1 MWQLITQTQTE
12 LPPQPTRLRLPE
24 TAGASEEDSET
35 WTYGGMVQNQ
45 EFDHYDS
52 QLKYLVM
59 WCLGKTSSQ
68 DRIRSETHCPGA
80 VGCVELTD
88 G

>member
-1 MWQLITQTQTE
+1 MWQLITQTMTE
-12 LPPQPTRLRLPE
+12 MPPQPSRLRLPVTE
-24 TAGASEEDSET
+24 GASEEDSET
-35 WTYGGMVQNQ
+35 WTYGGRVLNP
-45 EFDHYDS
+45 EFDHYDG

-59 WCLGKTSSQ
+59 WCLGNIFSQ
-68 DRIRSETHCPGA
+68 DRTRGPLPGA